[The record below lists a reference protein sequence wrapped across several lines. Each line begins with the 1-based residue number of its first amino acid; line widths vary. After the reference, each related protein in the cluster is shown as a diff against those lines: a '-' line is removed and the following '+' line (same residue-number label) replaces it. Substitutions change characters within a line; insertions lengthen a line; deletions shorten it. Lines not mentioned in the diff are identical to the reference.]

1 MPSRPD
7 LGRRVIITGSPGSGK
22 TVLAK
27 RLSRL
32 LDVEFIWL
40 DAIILD
46 ARGHRKPR
54 EETSSSLEAIARTD
68 GWVLEGPPGDVPDHA
83 WNGAST
89 VVVLDLPRVVRAWR
103 WFKRGFPREL
113 LRRRMWGGIR
123 YALAAPQDAGER
135 LHRYVRDKTPITVPL
150 IEISSPRGTRELI
163 RDVGGFA

>member
-32 LDVEFIWL
+32 LDVELIWL
-40 DAIILD
+40 DGIVLD
-46 ARGHRKPR
+46 ARGNRKPLA
-54 EETSSSLEAIARTD
+54 ETSSSLEAIARTD
-68 GWVLEGPPGDVPDHA
+68 AWVLDGRPGDVPDHA
-83 WNGAST
+83 WNGASA
-89 VVVLDLPRVVRAWR
+89 VVVLDLPRVSRAWR
-103 WFKRGFPREL
+103 WLKRGFPREL

-135 LHRYVRDKTPITVPL
+135 LHRYVRDKTPMTVPL
-150 IEISSPRGTRELI
+150 IEISSPRRTRDLI
-163 RDVGGFA
+163 RDVGDSA